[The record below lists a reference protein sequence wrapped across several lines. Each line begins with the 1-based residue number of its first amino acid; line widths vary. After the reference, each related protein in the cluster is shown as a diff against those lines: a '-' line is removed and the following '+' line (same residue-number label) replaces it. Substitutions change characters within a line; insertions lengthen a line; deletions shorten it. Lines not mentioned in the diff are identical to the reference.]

1 LNSHYLK
8 KIIAGLF
15 GLMLFQCIQA
25 SSTNEKQLSVA
36 MRMVGHQI
44 LLNAGDSTSRVLAI
58 EKDSTHYTINFD
70 APFAF
75 VPDDLIPVIHDVLKD
90 AEISNGYIVEV
101 IEKASQKVVYN
112 YEMAPNGQVKDLPCL
127 TRKQPIADYSILIY
141 LLEKI
146 EFVSQP
152 NVKGGQFSSSIES
165 TSKFNT
171 LLLILAPIGLI
182 GFFIM
187 RRKRKPILETHLV
200 RIGNSQVDKNNMA
213 LITENQRTDLSYKE
227 AELLLLFGAS
237 PNTLLER
244 SVILNKI
251 WGDEGDYVGRTL
263 DVYVSKLRKKIEMD
277 TSLKIVNIRGLG
289 YKLVINA

>member
-1 LNSHYLK
+1 
-8 KIIAGLF
+8 
-15 GLMLFQCIQA
+15 
-25 SSTNEKQLSVA
+25 
-36 MRMVGHQI
+36 
-44 LLNAGDSTSRVLAI
+44 
-58 EKDSTHYTINFD
+58 
-70 APFAF
+70 
-75 VPDDLIPVIHDVLKD
+75 
-90 AEISNGYIVEV
+90 
-101 IEKASQKVVYN
+101 
-112 YEMAPNGQVKDLPCL
+112 
-127 TRKQPIADYSILIY
+127 
-141 LLEKI
+141 
-146 EFVSQP
+146 
-152 NVKGGQFSSSIES
+152 
-165 TSKFNT
+165 
-171 LLLILAPIGLI
+171 
-182 GFFIM
+182 M